1 MLDIEKRDYHFG
13 LVKWFGGYNYQRDRE
28 NDFGFIQ
35 SMTGEDVFVHK
46 NEIKS
51 NGELYKDDLVIFEI
65 GQRNGKTFARNVH
78 VPSREPKV
86 VESFLKLYLKNKESF
101 PDFFGSYSFL
111 SSFRTL
117 LNDEFISSVDETT
130 YLECLLI
137 IFENNCGY
145 LFNKIDDYLSKKGE
159 IGVQLLDTLI
169 KYLDQIGY
177 KRVIQSENKSTYLS
191 NDKIREFIS
200 STLSESSDQLSNSE
214 LAYII
219 DNGIF
224 SYENVLTNTSF
235 IDYAYND
242 LENHK
247 EFFDLIKTESKKN
260 IKVYENIKDTRNW
273 SKIFRK
279 IVGRKVIKTILSSGV
294 SLKLIPPDFIDEREE
309 SLYCYIEDLKASE
322 RNAFFEANIGSI
334 PHNTILVSIITGI
347 LDNQHQILPYRDE
360 ITTILEKKVRND
372 TEQLPE
378 RVNVAIETVFENLD
392 DYLKIESVRLILEP
406 SLFKKLLYQKNP
418 IMKKFYDKSISLQTS
433 IEHFILVNLFFE
445 FPEKNVINITN
456 FLKTLWDALK
466 KESLD
471 ISDTDLFRLFPS
483 CGRMGK
489 NNLSC
494 EAFFWRNENDM
505 DIFLCRGHP
514 CINPQV
520 LPNTNK
526 HFLDFNIY
534 DWFKHFGI
542 DYTNEGN
549 PSKKDFPIKLAG
561 YFNRLKEI
569 FKVLRCRECSSLMLP
584 DMRYARTEEYV
595 FNPSRNSYEKKN
607 LEAAYRVTVFK
618 CNQEHCPEYEST
630 YYINHCLGF
639 GCWCIIDSRDLKL
652 RCANKD
658 HYICKNCGSCCEQC
672 EREHPNGFCPDCGSL
687 LNLFEKDGRRFVYCS
702 KRDCD
707 FKISEANLPK
717 KFLRPSAPVK
727 KISGSSNNVYG
738 HPTTYESEED
748 LPF

>member
-1 MLDIEKRDYHFG
+1 
-13 LVKWFGGYNYQRDRE
+13 
-28 NDFGFIQ
+28 
-35 SMTGEDVFVHK
+35 
-46 NEIKS
+46 
-51 NGELYKDDLVIFEI
+51 
-65 GQRNGKTFARNVH
+65 
-78 VPSREPKV
+78 
-86 VESFLKLYLKNKESF
+86 
-101 PDFFGSYSFL
+101 
-111 SSFRTL
+111 
-117 LNDEFISSVDETT
+117 
-130 YLECLLI
+130 
-137 IFENNCGY
+137 
-145 LFNKIDDYLSKKGE
+145 
-159 IGVQLLDTLI
+159 
-169 KYLDQIGY
+169 
-177 KRVIQSENKSTYLS
+177 S
-191 NDKIREFIS
+191 NDKIKEIIS
-200 STLSESSDQLSNSE
+200 STLSESSDQLSNSD

-279 IVGRKVIKTILSSGV
+279 IVGRKAIKTILSSGV

-322 RNAFFEANIGSI
+322 RNAFFDVNIGLI

-372 TEQLPE
+372 TKQLPE

-418 IMKKFYDKSISLQTS
+418 ISKQFFDQSINLSTS
-433 IEHFILVNLFFE
+433 VEYFILANLFPLIQANNSIDASYEVFLYRLWKALIKE
-445 FPEKNVINITN
+445 QIVIDDFGVFN
-456 FLKTLWDALK
+456 
-466 KESLD
+466 
-471 ISDTDLFRLFPS
+471 LFPS
-483 CGRMGK
+483 CGTIHSVTSGK
-489 NNLSC
+489 VLSC
-494 EAFFWRNENDM
+494 ESFYWKSEQDND
-505 DIFLCRGHP
+505 DIFLCRNHR
-514 CINPQV
+514 CIDPQV
-520 LPNTNK
+520 IPDISK
-526 HFLDFNIY
+526 HFLDYNIY
-534 DWFKHFGI
+534 DWFEHYEIHYLKEIH
-542 DYTNEGN
+542 
-549 PSKKDFPIKLAG
+549 PSEKDFPIKLAG

-569 FKVLRCRECSSLMLP
+569 FHILHCRRCNSLMIP
-584 DMRYARTEEYV
+584 EMRYARTEYLEYDPDKKRYV
-595 FNPSRNSYEKKN
+595 KKN
-607 LEAAYRVTVFK
+607 LSAEYKVTVFK

-630 YYINHCLGF
+630 YYINHCLGY

-652 RCANKD
+652 KCDNGL
-658 HYICKNCGSCCEQC
+658 YICRNCGSCCKQC
-672 EREHPNGFCPDCGSL
+672 AKNNPNGFCPDCGSL

-707 FKISEANLPK
+707 FRISEANLPK